1 MKKLSLVI
9 AMAACVST
17 SALAIDMQVASQ
29 KVSESQLLI
38 ETSLL
43 SQEEAPA
50 YFDMV
55 SAQLA
60 ASDDKDAFIA
70 ALFKN
75 NASQANVVYAIAKA
89 NGYDDDYLIAKA
101 LSEGV
106 DPAVML
112 EPTAFALIL
121 PPPPPPPPP
130 GGGTGGGDIPPPP
143 PPSTGGGSGSG
154 GVSVS
159 GN

>member
-121 PPPPPPPPP
+121 PPPPPPP